1 MPTVMIAEDDLL
13 MADMLSDILVKNG
26 YEVCGIARTVDKAVE
41 IGERYRP
48 DLAILDIGLAD
59 GGLGTDI
66 PARLK
71 DAGRMGILYASGHVG
86 QMTLTK
92 ADGQA
97 ILAKPYRTEDVIHGL
112 KVVEQIIDTDEATRQ
127 CPSGFL
133 VLNDAS
139 KSIPAP
145 NAADVELAEQSR
157 RVRRQQTMLARF
169 GLFALAER
177 NLGNLFVEAARVC
190 SECFEVPC
198 CTIYRYRNEEND
210 LIVEA
215 GIGWNQ
221 GVVGRIVSQADNTSP
236 QGRTFIARGSVICGD
251 LTKDA
256 TFVRSSLYAEHGIVS
271 TLNVAILSD
280 YNAFGVPYGVLAI
293 DSPTQNRYDICD
305 IDFLTGIANVL
316 AQAVDATKRRAALQ
330 IADDRLQNM
339 VDDRDRFLAMNNA
352 LLESKNRLLGE
363 RTLFVRQILHRVR
376 NNFQLVYG
384 MLSNQL
390 QTTTDAAEA
399 LGIGAIARRV
409 MTLAQIHDHLLAS
422 GLNTT
427 IDFGAFVPSLCASFE
442 ELGLARHSN
451 VKLTCHCERVDLDLD
466 SVTAMALVIS
476 ELVQDSYS
484 HAFPNGT
491 GSIGVSL
498 SVGQSGDDATIV
510 LTDDGTGFFEPDRNK
525 SSGLGLVNRLME
537 QVGGAATYRV
547 NHGSEWTLTFPVR
560 SSAGAERQ

>member
-13 MADMLSDILVKNG
+13 MADMLSDILVQNG

-41 IGERYRP
+41 IGERYKP

-71 DAGRMGILYASGHVG
+71 NAGRMGVLYASGHVG
-86 QMTLTK
+86 QMALTK

-97 ILAKPYRTEDVIHGL
+97 ILSKPYRTEDVIHGL
-112 KVVEQIIDTDEATRQ
+112 KVVEQIIDTDEATRR
-127 CPSGFL
+127 CPTGFF
-133 VLNDAS
+133 VLSDAS
-139 KSIPAP
+139 KSAP
-145 NAADVELAEQSR
+145 VRNAADAELAEQSA
-157 RVRRQQTMLARF
+157 RVRRQQAELARF
-169 GLFALAER
+169 GFFALAER
-177 NLGNLFVEAARVC
+177 SLGHIFVEAARVC

-221 GVVGRIVSQADNTSP
+221 GVIGRVVSQADNNSP
-236 QGRTFIARGSVICGD
+236 QGRAFISRGSVTCGD
-251 LTKDA
+251 LSKDT
-256 TFVRSSLYAEHGIVS
+256 TFVQSSLYAEHGIVS
-271 TLNVAILSD
+271 TLDVAILSD

-293 DSPTQNRYDICD
+293 DGPEQKRYDICD
-305 IDFLTGIANVL
+305 IDFLAGIANVL

-339 VDDRDRFLAMNNA
+339 VDDRNRFFAMNNA
-352 LLESKNRLLGE
+352 LLESKNRLLGD
-363 RTLFVRQILHRVR
+363 RTLFVREMLHRVR

-390 QTTTDAAEA
+390 QITTDAAGA
-399 LGIGAIARRV
+399 RGIGAIARRV

-422 GLNTT
+422 GLSRT
-427 IDFGAFVPSLCASFE
+427 IDFGTFLPSLCASFE
-442 ELGLARHSN
+442 ELGLARHPS
-451 VKLTCHCERVDLDLD
+451 VKLTCHCDHVDLDLD
-466 SVTAMALVIS
+466 SITAMALVVS
-476 ELVQDSYS
+476 ELVQNSYA
-484 HAFPNGT
+484 HAFSDGT

-498 SVGQSGDDATIV
+498 SVGQSNEAATIV
-510 LTDDGTGFFEPDRNK
+510 LTDDGAGFSESNGNR
-525 SSGLGLVNRLME
+525 SSGLGLVHRLME
-537 QVGGAATYRV
+537 QLGGAATYRT

-560 SSAGAERQ
+560 PSAGAEQL